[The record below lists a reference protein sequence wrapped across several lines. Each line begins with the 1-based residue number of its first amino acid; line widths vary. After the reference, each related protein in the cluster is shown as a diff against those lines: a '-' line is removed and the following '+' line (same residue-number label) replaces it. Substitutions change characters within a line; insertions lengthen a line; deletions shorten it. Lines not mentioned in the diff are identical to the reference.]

1 MKKVIIRIMVI
12 GWKSRRIK
20 EERANLVAINRV
32 LSTYTIRIATIT
44 SSSIVEMLTRWHRCR
59 MEGQILSIKTIEIEF
74 RAP

>member
-44 SSSIVEMLTRWHRCR
+44 SSSIVEM
-59 MEGQILSIKTIEIEF
+59 
-74 RAP
+74 